1 MEARLAL
8 FAEFHFIREF
18 RPTDNPDGIE
28 NSSVMPDDTP
38 KEFQKRFSGYTEV
51 VKDTSVKKILSL
63 MRNLPEYVAKADDLL
78 TKKLTQE

>member
-1 MEARLAL
+1 MMNKISN
-8 FAEFHFIREF
+8 FF
-18 RPTDNPDGIE
+18 
-28 NSSVMPDDTP
+28 